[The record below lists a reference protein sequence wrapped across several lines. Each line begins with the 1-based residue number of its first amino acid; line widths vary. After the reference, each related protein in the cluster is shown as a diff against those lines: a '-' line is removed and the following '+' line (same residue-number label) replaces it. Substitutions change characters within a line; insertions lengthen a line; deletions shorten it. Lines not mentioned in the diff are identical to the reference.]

1 MKKALFIILI
11 TSFIAMSCEEV
22 IDVNLNESSPSLVA
36 EGSILYNS
44 LCNVRLTYT
53 SSYFDTAG
61 YAFEDEAIIT
71 ISDSE
76 ERSEVLEYTGEGN
89 YRGDA
94 IKGLPGH
101 TYTMSITVGN
111 NEYQA
116 QSKLNPPPTLL
127 QLKYEELDIPHYT
140 EKTIYTIKSLIV
152 DDRYQEN
159 YYLFRYYRNNEMLND
174 HYSTYS
180 DRFIQSDTVAYSDYM
195 LHFHAGDTVKVEL
208 YAIDREV
215 YNYFN
220 LVNDVLFSAM
230 NSSTPFNPS
239 SNFSGDILGYFMA
252 ASFDSET
259 IIIHYID

>member
-1 MKKALFIILI
+1 MKKALYIILI
-11 TSFIAMSCEEV
+11 TSFIAISCEEV
-22 IDVNLNESSPSLVA
+22 IDVNLNESSPSLVT

-44 LCNVRLTYT
+44 LCNVRLIYT
-53 SSYFDTAG
+53 SSFFDTAG

-76 ERSEVLEYTGEGN
+76 ERSEVLEYIGEGN
-89 YRGDA
+89 YRGNV
-94 IKGLPGH
+94 ITGLPGH
-101 TYTMSITVGN
+101 TYTMSITVGD
-111 NEYQA
+111 NEYRA
-116 QSKLNPPPTLL
+116 QSKLNLHPTLL
-127 QLKYEELDIPHYT
+127 QLKYEELEIPHHT

-152 DDRYQEN
+152 DDRYHEN
-159 YYLFRYYRNNEMLND
+159 YYLFRYYRNGEMLND

-195 LHFHAGDTVKVEL
+195 LHFYGGDTVKVEL

-220 LVNDVLFSAM
+220 LVNDVLFSAR

-252 ASFDSET
+252 ASLDTKT
-259 IIIHYID
+259 IIIDYID